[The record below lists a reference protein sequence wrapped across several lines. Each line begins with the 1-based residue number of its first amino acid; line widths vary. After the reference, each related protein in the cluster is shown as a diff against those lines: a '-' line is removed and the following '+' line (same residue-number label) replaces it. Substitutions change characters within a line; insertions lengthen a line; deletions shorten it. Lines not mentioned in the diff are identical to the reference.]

1 MKSALVHDW
10 LVSPVGGS
18 ENVLQEIHKLLPSPI
33 FTLFFNEE
41 AFKDSY
47 FSKTEIFTSFL
58 QYFPKISKI
67 YRHLLPTFPLAIR
80 NLDVSEFDLIISSS
94 HCVAKSIKTNKK
106 QLHIC
111 YCHTPMRY
119 AWDQKLEYLNNAN
132 LNSGIKG
139 FIASYIL
146 DKLQTW
152 DAKTAHSV
160 DVFIA
165 NSEFVKKRIE
175 SFYQKKAVVIYPPVD
190 TEKFSFQK
198 HKGSYFITASRLVK
212 NKRIDVLVKAFDHL
226 PNEKFLIVGDGPE
239 MQYLKQIA
247 PKNVEF
253 LGYQEE
259 ASFIHLLQN
268 ARAFLFASIEDFG
281 IAPVEAMATGTP
293 VIALGIGGALETV
306 IEEKTGLFF
315 PEQSPESVVLAIKKF
330 ATLDIKPEDCCKRA
344 EKFSKKNFQKNFQTF
359 VMNSYIDFYK

>member
-10 LVSPVGGS
+10 LSSPIGGS

-33 FTLFFNEE
+33 FTLFFNKE
-41 AFKDSY
+41 AFTDSY
-47 FSKTEIFTSFL
+47 FNKAEIFTSFL
-58 QYFPKISKI
+58 QFFPKISKI
-67 YRHLLPTFPLAIR
+67 YRHLLPIFPFAIR
-80 NLDVSEFDLIISSS
+80 NLDVSEYDLIISSS
-94 HCVAKSIKTNKK
+94 HCVAKAIKTNKR

-119 AWDQKLEYLNNAN
+119 AWDQKFEYLNNAN
-132 LNSGIKG
+132 LNSGIKK
-139 FIASYIL
+139 FVASYIL

-152 DAKTAHSV
+152 DAKTALDV
-160 DVFIA
+160 DIFIA

-175 SFYQKKAVVIYPPVD
+175 SFYQKKAFVIYPPVD
-190 TEKFSFQK
+190 TEKFSFQE

-212 NKRIDVLVKAFDHL
+212 NKRIDVLVEAFHHL
-226 PNEKFLIVGDGPE
+226 QDEKLLIVGDGPE
-239 MQYLKQIA
+239 IKHLKQLA

-253 LGYQEE
+253 LGYQDE
-259 ASFIHLLQN
+259 ASLIYLLQN
-268 ARAFLFASIEDFG
+268 AKAFLFASIEDFG

-306 IEEKTGLFF
+306 VDGKTGLFF
-315 PEQSPESVVLAIKKF
+315 PEQSFESVIQAVKKL
-330 ATLDIKPEDCCKRA
+330 ATLDIKPEDCRKRA